1 MGKKIKIEEWIER
14 AKQIHGNRYDY
25 SKVEYKNCDT
35 PVCIIC
41 PEHGEFWQTPYNHV
55 NKKCKCPK
63 CSNVYNFST
72 NEWIEKARKIH
83 GNKYDYS
90 KVEYKSA
97 RENVIVICPEHGEFS
112 IRPDNHNHG
121 QGCPVCRYI
130 KSSNAIRKN
139 VDDFVFECKNIH
151 GDKYDYSKVDYKNN
165 KTKVCIICPEHGEF
179 WQTPDNHLRGK
190 GCPKCSQ
197 SKLEEE
203 TKEFLNKNNIIFEE
217 QKTFDWLRFKHPMR
231 LDFYLPL
238 YNVAIECQGIQHFK
252 PFEYFGGE
260 DGLKYNVEKDRRK
273 SVLCDENGVSL
284 LYFSNEKYNKLLG
297 KKVYH
302 DLNKILNEIK
312 K

>member
-1 MGKKIKIEEWIER
+1 MNTKTFIEK
-14 AKQIHGNRYDY
+14 AKRVHGDKYDY
-25 SKVEYKNCDT
+25 SKVEYKGTNEKI
-35 PVCIIC
+35 CIIC
-41 PEHGEFWQTPYNHV
+41 PIHGEFWQRPNNHL
-55 NKKCKCPK
+55 NGSGCSKCTKFR
-63 CSNVYNFST
+63 NHYT
-72 NEWIEKARKIH
+72 TDEWIKRAKQIH
-83 GNKYDYS
+83 GDKYDYS

-139 VDDFVFECKNIH
+139 IDDFVSECKRVH
-151 GDKYDYSKVDYKNN
+151 GDKYDYSKVEYKNN
-165 KTKVCIICPEHGEF
+165 KTKVRILCKKHGEF
-179 WQTPDNHLRGK
+179 WQTPDNHLHGK

-217 QKTFDWLRFKHPMR
+217 QKTFDWLRFKYPMR

-252 PFEYFGGE
+252 SFEHFGGE
-260 DGLKYNVEKDRRK
+260 DGLKYNVEKDNKK
-273 SVLCDENGVSL
+273 SVLCSENGVNL
-284 LYFSNEKYNKLLG
+284 FYYSNEKYKKYLG

-302 DLNKILNEIK
+302 DLNDLLKEFK
-312 K
+312 